1 MLNIKQFHY
10 GMDNLAYIIHGQKQA
25 LVIDGGAFKAILSF
39 LKSMNLT
46 LIYVTN
52 THSHYD
58 HTSGNDH
65 LLKATGAD
73 FLKPSIFVDNQQ
85 MIVDGQKI
93 LVYQTPGHSDDSVCF
108 HTGHSLISGDTL
120 FNGTIG
126 NCFSGN
132 QHNFYLS
139 IKRLL
144 TLPDETI
151 IYAGHDYV
159 ADSLAFASYLEPD
172 NKYIESFRKNYSS
185 TIAIFSTMAQ
195 ERKINPYLRFNEEPI
210 VNLLKKK
217 NLPHATEYERWTSL
231 MSVE

>member
-1 MLNIKQFHY
+1 MLNIKQFRY
-10 GMDNLAYIIHGQKQA
+10 GMDNFAYIIYGQKQA
-25 LVIDGGAFKAILSF
+25 MVIDGGAFKEILSF

-52 THSHYD
+52 THSHSD
-58 HTSGNDH
+58 HTSGNNH

-85 MIVDGQKI
+85 IIIDGQKI
-93 LVYQTPGHSDDSVCF
+93 IVYQTPGHSDDSICF

-151 IYAGHDYV
+151 IYAGHDYIND
-159 ADSLAFASYLEPD
+159 ALAFARHLDPH
-172 NKYIESFRKNYSS
+172 NKDIDFFTTHTISELQYIQRWPKN
-185 TIAIFSTMAQ
+185 
-195 ERKINPYLRFNEEPI
+195 EK
-210 VNLLKKK
+210 
-217 NLPHATEYERWTSL
+217 
-231 MSVE
+231 